1 MMMRNKRMAM
11 AIVALATVSMTFGQ
25 ISADAKKS
33 DYNQNLSEREEWFRD
48 AGLGLMLHWNVD
60 SQLGMVISHS
70 IVGSSKDY
78 RERYYNE
85 LPKTFNPKKFDAD
98 EIARIA
104 RMAGMKY
111 VVLTTKHHSGFCLW
125 DTETTDFNIMNTP
138 YGKDIVKEFVD
149 AVRAQGLGVG
159 FYYSPED
166 WLFVDKQGALVKRI
180 DRDIISKPFRKEYDK
195 YMVDQLTELL
205 TNYGKIDMMF
215 LDGGH
220 WPPAKEACWRL
231 QPDIIITRGA
241 MESPEQ
247 TVSDVIMDH
256 AWEAA
261 ITINNQWAY
270 KPSQKFIKDGKKLIN
285 ILIESRAK
293 GGNLVL
299 NVGPKPSGE
308 LDIDEEEPLREL
320 AAWIFVN
327 QEAIY
332 NARPWIVS
340 NEGNIWFTKAKDE
353 NTVYAHLTGH
363 ESWERGDRKDFVL
376 KSVKATKKTKI
387 EVVGHDG
394 LVVEYIPDAD
404 PKSYFEQKED
414 GLHLSVIRAQRIH
427 NNNFWHNAPVVKLT
441 NVEPAYTVPTFTTLE
456 GDKKEEVVYFKGKV
470 NDLKKFDE
478 VQVRFDYRIYP
489 GFHESIYYDEWNSTD
504 WIALDGPEAFK
515 MAMEGLTKDKEHEFR
530 VVLKTKYGKV
540 FGNIN
545 KIIP

>member
-1 MMMRNKRMAM
+1 MKNKSLKIICVLLWA
-11 AIVALATVSMTFGQ
+11 VAARSFAQ
-25 ISADAKKS
+25 ISGDAKRS
-33 DYNQNLSEREEWFRD
+33 DYNQNKPEREEWFRD
-48 AGLGLMLHWNVD
+48 AGLGMMLHWSLD

-70 IVGSSKDY
+70 IVGSSEDY
-78 RERYYNE
+78 RNRYYEE
-85 LPKTFNPKKFDAD
+85 LPKTFNPKRFDPE

-111 VVLTTKHHSGFCLW
+111 VMLTTKHHSGFCLW
-125 DTETTDFNIMNTP
+125 DTRTTDFNIMNTP

-166 WLFVDKQGALVKRI
+166 WLFVDEQGALVKRV
-180 DRDIISKPFRKEYDK
+180 DRDSIAKPFRKEYDK
-195 YMVDQLTELL
+195 YMVSQLTELL
-205 TNYGKIDMMF
+205 TNYGKIDLMF

-231 QPDIIITRGA
+231 QPDMIITRGA

-261 ITINNQWAY
+261 ITINNQWQY
-270 KPSQKFIKDGKKLIN
+270 KPSQKFIKEGKKLIE

-299 NVGPKPSGE
+299 NLGPKPSGE

-320 AAWIFVN
+320 AAWMFVN

-340 NEGNIWFTKAKDE
+340 HEEDIWFTKAKNE
-353 NTVYAHLTGH
+353 NTIYAHLTGH
-363 ESWERGDRKDFVL
+363 DSWERGDRRAFVL

-394 LVVEYIPDAD
+394 LVVEYQPDKD

-427 NNNFWHNAPVVKLT
+427 NNNFWHNAVVVKLT
-441 NVEPAYTVPTFTTLE
+441 DVEPAYEVPEFTTLE
-456 GDKKEEVVYFKGKV
+456 GDKKDGNVYFKGKV

-489 GFHESIYYDEWNSTD
+489 GFHESIYYDEWESTD
-504 WIALDGPEAFK
+504 WIAMDEEKDFK
-515 MAMEGLTKDKEHEFR
+515 MAMESLTPSKEYEFR
-530 VVLKTKYGKV
+530 VVLKTPYGKL

-545 KIIP
+545 KITP